1 MSDVSDGGNSMIVG
15 AVKSAVS
22 WVRAQSDL
30 SHTCMSLAATGALAA
45 AVPGLTPTSNT
56 FVHLASLSTMV
67 GTQCWV
73 ALVGGPTMF
82 LNMERTK
89 FGDVQARLFP
99 KMGMVCMSMSGIAMA
114 TYLQKHSADLAFALL
129 TSSLVINAVNS
140 LVVFPVTTGYM
151 YERRK
156 HEDGTPE
163 RKQAEKMFH
172 IHHGISN
179 TINLGSIVANIAY
192 LYILASNV
200 VNIW

>member
-1 MSDVSDGGNSMIVG
+1 MG
-15 AVKSAVS
+15 
-22 WVRAQSDL
+22 
-30 SHTCMSLAATGALAA
+30 
-45 AVPGLTPTSNT
+45 
-56 FVHLASLSTMV
+56 
-67 GTQCWV
+67 
-73 ALVGGPTMF
+73 
-82 LNMERTK
+82 

-156 HEDGTPE
+156 HEEGTPE

-172 IHHGISN
+172 IHHEFPTQSTLDQLWLTLRTCTFWHLTLSTFGRSVF
-179 TINLGSIVANIAY
+179 L
-192 LYILASNV
+192 
-200 VNIW
+200 